1 LAVFAL
7 VPLSLAGGM
16 LGLVMRG
23 MSFSLPAAVGFI
35 ALGGIA
41 VLNGVVMASD
51 VRARL
56 DKGVPLDQAVTDGC
70 ANTLRA
76 VLTTATV
83 AALGFL
89 PMATASSAGAE
100 VQRPLATAVV
110 IGMAI
115 STFLTLFVLPGVLR
129 VLLAG
134 YQPAEAISDA
144 GRPSSTS
151 LPSPSPA

>member
-1 LAVFAL
+1 
-7 VPLSLAGGM
+7 
-16 LGLVMRG
+16 
-23 MSFSLPAAVGFI
+23 
-35 ALGGIA
+35 
-41 VLNGVVMASD
+41 
-51 VRARL
+51 
-56 DKGVPLDQAVTDGC
+56 
-70 ANTLRA
+70 
-76 VLTTATV
+76 
-83 AALGFL
+83 
-89 PMATASSAGAE
+89 MATASSAGAE